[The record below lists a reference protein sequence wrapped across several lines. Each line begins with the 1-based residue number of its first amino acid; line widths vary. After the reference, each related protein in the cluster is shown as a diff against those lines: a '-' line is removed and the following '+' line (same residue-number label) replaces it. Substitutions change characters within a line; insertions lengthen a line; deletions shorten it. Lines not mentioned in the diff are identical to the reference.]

1 MGIFV
6 AMSILQIT
14 VDSLNGH
21 LLKRT
26 PRVGLGLFFFSLY
39 LTLYKTGV
47 SLGQILGAV
56 DK

>member
-26 PRVGLGLFFFSLY
+26 PRVGPGFFFLP
-39 LTLYKTGV
+39 LLDP
-47 SLGQILGAV
+47 L
-56 DK
+56 